1 MRLKSPQELISGRDL
16 ITNRSQPI
24 RIGTNTAAW
33 ASGGI
38 AHNPVASNRACARA
52 LIDADGLNQPSNTA
66 EMAAIETVRSR
77 PLDGLW
83 APRRPVT
90 ADPVALLRARLAFP
104 SEVFEVLVEPVI
116 RGLAGCVPSA
126 RDGDAAADT
135 QPLGRSLRLALRALA
150 IRRDRILP
158 PNAPP
163 ERVGE
168 QAHRWSYAVLVAA
181 LLRRVE
187 ATSAGTPASRYE
199 CVVPELGRVWIGQDR
214 EASAALA
221 EVLSDRC
228 GQDNPIL
235 AILREALSGLPDA
248 AAPFDKAQGH
258 RRASHIDP
266 KAVFDTEQPPVLS
279 ASGALATHASPASM
293 SALALPELFG
303 WLRDGLAEGSI
314 EINTRTALVHHV
326 PEGLLLVSPG
336 IFRSFLAWQGADANS
351 QADLKR
357 LQRSVLKARWH
368 LVGADG
374 ANVLGYAWTM
384 NGKATAR
391 VHGIVIERPQR
402 LLDPL
407 PPINPRLARIAVA
420 GGSDP

>member
-1 MRLKSPQELISGRDL
+1 
-16 ITNRSQPI
+16 
-24 RIGTNTAAW
+24 
-33 ASGGI
+33 
-38 AHNPVASNRACARA
+38 
-52 LIDADGLNQPSNTA
+52 
-66 EMAAIETVRSR
+66 MAAIETVRSR
-77 PLDGLW
+77 PPDALR
-83 APRRPVT
+83 APGRPVT

-104 SEVFEVLVEPVI
+104 REVFDVLVEQLI

-126 RDGDAAADT
+126 RHGDAAADT
-135 QPLGRSLRLALRALA
+135 QPLGPSVRLALRALA
-150 IRRDRILP
+150 IRRDRMLP

-168 QAHRWSYAVLVAA
+168 LAHRWTYAVLLAAMLRKAVAPG
-181 LLRRVE
+181 
-187 ATSAGTPASRYE
+187 SGSPDSRYE
-199 CVVPELGRVWIGQDR
+199 CIVPELGRVWIGQDP

-235 AILREALSGLPDA
+235 AILTEALSSRSDA
-248 AAPFDKAQGH
+248 AALVDRAQRH
-258 RRASHIDP
+258 QHASRIDP
-266 KAVFDTEQPPVLS
+266 TAASDSEPPPARS
-279 ASGALATHASPASM
+279 ASQALATHASQASL
-293 SALALPELFG
+293 SAPPLPELFG
-303 WLRDGLAEGSI
+303 WLRDELAGGSI
-314 EINTRTALVHHV
+314 EINTRTALIHHV

-351 QADLKR
+351 QEALKR
-357 LQRSVLKARWH
+357 LQRSVLKAEWH

-374 ANVLGYAWTM
+374 ASVLGYAWIK
-384 NGKATAR
+384 NGKTTAR
-391 VHGIVIERPQR
+391 VHGIVIEQPQR

>member
-1 MRLKSPQELISGRDL
+1 
-16 ITNRSQPI
+16 
-24 RIGTNTAAW
+24 
-33 ASGGI
+33 
-38 AHNPVASNRACARA
+38 
-52 LIDADGLNQPSNTA
+52 
-66 EMAAIETVRSR
+66 MAAIETVRSR
-77 PLDGLW
+77 PPDALR
-83 APRRPVT
+83 APGRPVT

-104 SEVFEVLVEPVI
+104 REVFDVLVEPLI
-116 RGLAGCVPSA
+116 RGLAGCVSPT

-135 QPLGRSLRLALRALA
+135 QLLGRSLRLSLRALA

-168 QAHRWSYAVLVAA
+168 LAHRWSYAVLVAA
-181 LLRRVE
+181 LLRKGE
-187 ATSAGTPASRYE
+187 APGAGTPANRYE

-221 EVLSDRC
+221 EVLVDRG

-235 AILREALSGLPDA
+235 AILKEALSGRSDML
-248 AAPFDKAQGH
+248 APVDRARWHQH
-258 RRASHIDP
+258 RSDIGPRAVSG
-266 KAVFDTEQPPVLS
+266 TEQPPALS
-279 ASGALATHASPASM
+279 ASEALATQASRASM
-293 SALALPELFG
+293 SALELPELFG
-303 WLRDGLAEGSI
+303 WLRVGLSAGSI

-351 QADLKR
+351 QEALKR
-357 LQRSVLKARWH
+357 LQRSVLKGGWH

-374 ANVLGYAWTM
+374 ASVLDYAWTKS
-384 NGKATAR
+384 GKTTAK
-391 VHGIVIERPQR
+391 VHGIVIEQPQR

-407 PPINPRLARIAVA
+407 PPINSRLVRIAVA